1 MSDITVIILTIEFID
16 LQGKVNLID
25 TIEVAW
31 IYFKASIK
39 VFKHF

>member
-31 IYFKASIK
+31 IYFKTSIK